1 MSEREVSGVAH
12 RGIFLHHVT
21 DEIFSCNLKGD
32 THTHT
37 SGLGMYVGKKVLQ
50 QALYIMS
57 YVEITR
63 FRYVIPERRVKL
75 ILRLHDF
82 REQYCLTFFIERRIS
97 TESETK
103 AFIDLEK
110 REGLKKC
117 SKYRYQCVQ
126 FNYQYAY
133 SMLTRWCYSSIT
145 ASLFCIYVSV
155 SGLTQTWPKVVFY
168 LKIYLRPWADLQ
180 SWYSIFLL
188 SLSLTTDVCSHTSQL
203 LYLQNVGDNSNRPT
217 VHCLAVGLLCQNF
230 RSWKNIWKS
239 QDFIN

>member
-103 AFIDLEK
+103 AFIDRSNGE
-110 REGLKKC
+110 
-117 SKYRYQCVQ
+117 
-126 FNYQYAY
+126 
-133 SMLTRWCYSSIT
+133 
-145 ASLFCIYVSV
+145 YV
-155 SGLTQTWPKVVFY
+155 WPCE
-168 LKIYLRPWADLQ
+168 R
-180 SWYSIFLL
+180 
-188 SLSLTTDVCSHTSQL
+188 
-203 LYLQNVGDNSNRPT
+203 
-217 VHCLAVGLLCQNF
+217 NF
-230 RSWKNIWKS
+230 MTE
-239 QDFIN
+239 